1 MYVIFKCMCSHFTLS
16 IKNNTNF
23 NDYTLQNRAHVGM
36 AAAYAMPDYMYDT
49 ILYMYMLY
57 VM

>member
-1 MYVIFKCMCSHFTLS
+1 MCSHFTLS